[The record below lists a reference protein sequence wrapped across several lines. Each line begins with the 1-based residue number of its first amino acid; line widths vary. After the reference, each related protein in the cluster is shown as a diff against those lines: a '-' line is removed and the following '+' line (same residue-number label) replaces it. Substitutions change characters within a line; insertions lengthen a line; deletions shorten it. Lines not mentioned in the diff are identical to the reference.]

1 MPSDPSKYFASQPTD
16 RIGQEMMARVNDFYT
31 FVRSSGWFSRMYRS
45 WRAYYGLNARTGG
58 ARSDQ
63 ITFGGDEG
71 ELSMMK
77 VNHYRNIAQHL
88 LTLTTAQRPAP
99 IPVSTNTDNKS
110 HAQTT
115 LASGLLDYYSREKRV
130 ERILRTAAEY
140 AIVFS
145 EGYVKAE
152 WDTSL
157 GQEYGREEVPV
168 NPDKPEE
175 GFEVRSIR
183 EGDLKFSVLTP
194 LDVIKDPYLETY
206 GDTNWVILRSFV
218 NRYELAARHP
228 AYKDA
233 ILGKTQQQYDAMRF
247 MVKPVISSDENVAVY
262 ELWHRKT
269 AAVPEGRY
277 TIAVDASAVLYDGDL
292 PYEDIPL
299 RRICPGDLIGSPS
312 GYTPMFDLL
321 ALQEAL
327 DALYSAI
334 VTNQTTFGVQNIW
347 VPESANLSYDQ
358 LANGLNLIKTS
369 GDKKPESLNLTHT
382 APEVFNFIRQLEDS
396 METLSGVNSTVR
408 GNPEASLKS
417 GSALAL
423 VQSQAIQFSS
433 GLQAS
438 YAQLVEDVFTDALN
452 ILKEF
457 AKTKRVALIVGKYN
471 QHLLKEFTG
480 DDLSSISRVV
490 VESAGSLAKT
500 TSGRMQIAQDL
511 LQNQLIRTPE
521 EYLSVINTGKLE
533 PMTEGQTRQ
542 LYLIRQ
548 ENERLAN
555 GIACRA
561 LPTDN
566 HILHIKENSTVLDD
580 PELRS
585 SAEAG
590 DPEADAVLSA
600 AYQHLLEHV
609 GFAADPALANL
620 ISSLGYQPIA
630 APLPPEQAAG
640 GTPPADAGGQMPPPA
655 EPNAPMGPT
664 LPIAPDGQLPDL
676 GGKALSPDFPSNPA
690 TGQPWNPADGGDALA
705 GAVAANQAAAPAR

>member
-1 MPSDPSKYFASQPTD
+1 MASTDTYFATLPPEE
-16 RIGQEMMARVNDFYT
+16 IGQQVMARVNDFYT
-31 FVRSSGWFSRMYRS
+31 YVRTSGLYSRMYRS
-45 WRAYYGLNARTGG
+45 WRAYYGLNSREGG

-63 ITFGGDEG
+63 ITFAGEQG

-110 HAQTT
+110 HAQTI
-115 LASGLLDYYSREKRV
+115 LASGLLDYYSREKRA
-130 ERILRTAAEY
+130 ERILRTAAEH

-145 EGYVKAE
+145 EGFIKCE
-152 WDTSL
+152 WDPNE
-157 GQEYGREEVPV
+157 GNEYTK
-168 NPDKPEE
+168 DPET
-175 GFEVRSIR
+175 FESIR
-183 EGDLKFSVLTP
+183 EGDLKFSNLTP
-194 LDVIKDPYLETY
+194 LDVIRDPYVDSHADLNY
-206 GDTNWVILRSFV
+206 VICRQFV
-218 NRYELAARHP
+218 NRYELAARYP
-228 AYKDA
+228 MMAEK
-233 ILGKTQQQYDAMRF
+233 ILSKQQQQYDAMRF
-247 MVKPVISSDENVAVY
+247 MVKPAVSSDDNIAIY

-269 AAVPEGRY
+269 AALPDGRL
-277 TIAVDASAVLYDGDL
+277 TILANADCILFDGDL
-292 PYEDIPL
+292 PYPNIPI
-299 RRICPGDLIGSPS
+299 RRICPGDLIGTPT

-321 ALQEAL
+321 SLQEAL

-347 VPESANLSYDQ
+347 VPESANLSYEQ
-358 LANGLNLIKTS
+358 LANGLNLIKST
-369 GDKKPESLNLTHT
+369 GTAKPESLNLTHT
-382 APEVFNFIRQLEDS
+382 APEVFNFIRQIEES

-452 ILKEF
+452 VLKQY

-471 QHLLKEFTG
+471 QHLMKEFTG

-533 PMTEGQTRQ
+533 PMTEAQTRQ

-548 ENERLAN
+548 ENERLAE
-555 GIACRA
+555 GIKCRA

-585 SAEAG
+585 ASEAG
-590 DPEADAVLSA
+590 DPQATAVLDA

-609 GFAADPALANL
+609 DFAADPALANL

-630 APLPPEQAAG
+630 APVPPEQAAG
-640 GTPPADAGGQMPPPA
+640 GTPPSPDNGGAMGAPLPPDQPA
-655 EPNAPMGPT
+655 GPT
-664 LPIAPDGQLPDL
+664 LPIPPDGELPDL
-676 GGKALSPDFPSNPA
+676 GGRAISPDFPSNPA

-705 GAVAANQAAAPAR
+705 GAVAANSASAVAR

>member
-1 MPSDPSKYFASQPTD
+1 MASSTDTYFATLPPEE
-16 RIGQEMMARVNDFYT
+16 IGQQLMARVNDFYT
-31 FVRSSGWFSRMYRS
+31 YVRTSGMYSRMYRS
-45 WRAYYGLNARTGG
+45 WRAYYGLNSREGG

-63 ITFGGDEG
+63 ITFSGEQG

-99 IPVSTNTDNKS
+99 QPVSTNTDNKS
-110 HAQTT
+110 HAQTI

-130 ERILRTAAEY
+130 ERILRTAAEH

-145 EGYVKAE
+145 EGFVKCE
-152 WDTSL
+152 WD
-157 GQEYGREEVPV
+157 P
-168 NPDKPEE
+168 NE
-175 GFEVRSIR
+175 GAEFERDPMTFQSIR
-183 EGDLKFSVLTP
+183 EGDLRFSTLTP
-194 LDVIKDPYLETY
+194 LDVIRDPYVDSFADINY
-206 GDTNWVILRSFV
+206 VICRQFV
-218 NRYELAARHP
+218 NRYELAARFP
-228 AYKDA
+228 AMKDK
-233 ILGKTQQQYDAMRF
+233 ILSKQMQTYDAMRF
-247 MVKPVISSDENVAVY
+247 MLKPVLTSDDNIAVY

-269 AAVPEGRY
+269 AAVPEGRL
-277 TIAVDASAVLYDGDL
+277 TILIDGDGILFDGEL
-292 PYEDIPL
+292 PYPNIPI
-299 RRICPGDLIGSPS
+299 RRICPGDLVGSPN

-347 VPESANLSYDQ
+347 VPESANLSYEQ
-358 LANGLNLIKTS
+358 LANGLNLIKST
-369 GDKKPESLNLTHT
+369 GTAKPESMNLTHT
-382 APEVFNFIRQLEDS
+382 APEVFNFIRQIEES

-452 ILKEF
+452 VLKQY

-471 QHLLKEFTG
+471 QHLMKEFTG

-490 VESAGSLAKT
+490 VESAGSLSKT

-533 PMTEGQTRQ
+533 PMTEAQTRQ

-548 ENERLAN
+548 ENERLAS
-555 GIACRA
+555 GIKCRA

-566 HILHIKENSTVLDD
+566 HVLHIKENSTVLDD
-580 PELRS
+580 PELRAAS
-585 SAEAG
+585 EAG
-590 DPEADAVLSA
+590 DPEATAVLDA

-609 GFAADPALANL
+609 GFAADPALFNL

-630 APLPPEQAAG
+630 APIPPEQAAG
-640 GTPPADAGGQMPPPA
+640 GTPPAAGGPVPPEMAP
-655 EPNAPMGPT
+655 PPMGPT

-676 GGKALSPDFPSNPA
+676 GGRAVSPTFPKNPVTGQDWDPA
-690 TGQPWNPADGGDALA
+690 TGGDALA
-705 GAVAANQAAAPAR
+705 GAVAANQVP

>member
-1 MPSDPSKYFASQPTD
+1 MASSTDTYFATLPPEE
-16 RIGQEMMARVNDFYT
+16 IGQQLMARVNDFYT
-31 FVRSSGWFSRMYRS
+31 YVRTSGMYSRMYRS
-45 WRAYYGLNARTGG
+45 WRAYYGLNSREGG

-63 ITFGGDEG
+63 ITFSGEQG

-99 IPVSTNTDNKS
+99 QPVSTNTDNKS
-110 HAQTT
+110 HAQTI

-130 ERILRTAAEY
+130 ERILRTAAEH

-145 EGYVKAE
+145 EGFVKCE
-152 WDTSL
+152 WDPSE
-157 GQEYGREEVPV
+157 GEEFTKDPQTLQ
-168 NPDKPEE
+168 
-175 GFEVRSIR
+175 SIR
-183 EGDLKFSVLTP
+183 EGDLRFSTLTP
-194 LDVIKDPYLETY
+194 LDVIRDPYVDSFADINY
-206 GDTNWVILRSFV
+206 VICRQFV
-218 NRYELAARHP
+218 NRYELAARFP
-228 AYKDA
+228 AMKEK
-233 ILGKTQQQYDAMRF
+233 ILSKTTSPYDAMRF
-247 MVKPVISSDENVAVY
+247 MLKPVLTSDDNIAVY

-269 AAVPEGRY
+269 AAVPEGRL
-277 TIAVDASAVLYDGDL
+277 TILVDGDCILFDGDL
-292 PYEDIPL
+292 PYPGIPI
-299 RRICPGDLIGSPS
+299 RRICPGDLVGSPN

-347 VPESANLSYDQ
+347 VPESSNLSYEQ
-358 LANGLNLIKTS
+358 LANGLNLIKST
-369 GDKKPESLNLTHT
+369 GTAKPESMNLTHT
-382 APEVFNFIRQLEDS
+382 APEVFNFIRQIEES

-452 ILKEF
+452 VLKQY

-471 QHLLKEFTG
+471 QHLMKEFTG

-490 VESAGSLAKT
+490 VESAGSLSKT

-533 PMTEGQTRQ
+533 PMTEAQTRQ

-548 ENERLAN
+548 ENERLAE
-555 GIACRA
+555 GIKCRA

-566 HILHIKENSTVLDD
+566 HVLHIKENSTVLDD
-580 PELRS
+580 PELRAAS
-585 SAEAG
+585 EAG
-590 DPEADAVLSA
+590 DPQATAVLDA

-609 GFAADPALANL
+609 GFAADPALFNL

-640 GTPPADAGGQMPPPA
+640 GTPPSAGGPIPPEAAP
-655 EPNAPMGPT
+655 APMGPT
-664 LPIAPDGQLPDL
+664 LPIAPDGQFPDL
-676 GGKALSPDFPSNPA
+676 GGRAVSPSFPKNPV
-690 TGQPWNPADGGDALA
+690 TGQDWNPENGGDVLS
-705 GAVAANQAAAPAR
+705 GAVAANQVP